1 MMATRARIQS
11 GAALLIALALLVILG
26 ILGTA
31 GMRMSIA
38 ELMMAG
44 NEQFRNSAEL
54 AASAGVEAGIARI
67 SQHSAA
73 GTLTPNLEGEGY
85 TASIRYAGNE
95 TTLPGSSLGKFV
107 GRHYEI
113 TSKGT
118 SARRA
123 RDEQVQGVMVVS
135 AVAEGVTTFRQ
146 TGAGLESE
154 GTP

>member
-1 MMATRARIQS
+1 VRVQG
-11 GAALLIALALLVILG
+11 GAALVIALALLVILG

-54 AASAGVEAGIARI
+54 AASAGVEAAIARI
-67 SQHSAA
+67 SQHSGAVPPAPTLAGDGYAA
-73 GTLTPNLEGEGY
+73 T
-85 TASIRYAGNE
+85 IRYAGDE
-95 TTLPGSSLGKFV
+95 APLPGSSLDKFV

-113 TSKGT
+113 TSEGT

-135 AVAEGVTTFRQ
+135 AIAEGVTTFHQ
-146 TGAGLESE
+146 TGEGLDTE
-154 GTP
+154 GAP